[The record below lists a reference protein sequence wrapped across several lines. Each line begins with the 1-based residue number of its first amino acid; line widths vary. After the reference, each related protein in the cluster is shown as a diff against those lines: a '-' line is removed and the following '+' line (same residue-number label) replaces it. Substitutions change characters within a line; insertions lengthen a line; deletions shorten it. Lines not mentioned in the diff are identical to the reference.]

1 MEPWEKTDAEDV
13 VPLVSTARPKESY
26 CSMALTPFLL
36 AWIVAYRRLPFQRT
50 IWMFFVSFS
59 VYVKNSTLSHS
70 PPMSIRP
77 KETRFSFP

>member
-1 MEPWEKTDAEDV
+1 
-13 VPLVSTARPKESY
+13 
-26 CSMALTPFLL
+26 MALTPFLL
-36 AWIVAYRRLPFQRT
+36 AWIVAYRLLPFQRT

-77 KETRFSFP
+77 KESYYSGKVATRYATLVPSTWK